1 MLRTTGP
8 AQHRETP
15 RSWHLLVFSVGG
27 RRLAVK
33 TLEVGGI
40 SQWRESIP
48 VAGGTPFVSAVIR
61 LNQTVLPVFD
71 LAGVLQRT
79 IQGNSLLCLRVKHSL
94 GEMAIC
100 IDEEIPVLQTLDLS
114 MIRPYRDND
123 VPAEGSYA
131 HGQEEVPILAVS
143 RLGMGSR

>member
-1 MLRTTGP
+1 MLRTNGHS
-8 AQHRETP
+8 QHHATP

-27 RRLAVK
+27 RRLAVR
-33 TLEVGGI
+33 TLEVGSI

-48 VAGGTPFVSAVIR
+48 VSGRTPYVSAVVR

-71 LAGVLQRT
+71 LAAVLQRT
-79 IQGNSLLCLRVKHSL
+79 VQGNSLLCLRVKHSL
-94 GEMAIC
+94 GDMVIC
-100 IDEEIPVLQTLDLS
+100 IDEEIPILQALDLS
-114 MIRPYRDND
+114 MIQPYRDRD

-143 RLGMGSR
+143 RLGMGSW